1 MKNKFIK
8 SHGLGND
15 YIVIDSNDISFT
27 IDSNSAK
34 LICDVH
40 YGIGSDGLLV
50 KVPPN
55 KADFNVRMFN
65 PDGSEFEK
73 SGNGLRIFS
82 KYLYDYGFTK
92 SKSFS
97 IETNGGIVN
106 TEIKKIEYGKVKI
119 IKIEMGNAEFD
130 SKKIPVN
137 INNDLCI
144 DESLTIDNID
154 FKINCVSMGNPH
166 CVVIKKKLDVDEIM
180 KYGSLIE
187 THNIFPNRVNVQF
200 VEIINRSE
208 ANILIWERGVG
219 FTNASGSSSCAV
231 AAVLKKLNYIDD
243 KIKIKM
249 PGGSLDIEVDNNY
262 NITMTGEVQ
271 QIVKGHFS
279 SEFVDLLNGN
289 SD

>member
-50 KVPPN
+50 KVPSN
-55 KADFNVRMFN
+55 KTDFNVRMFN

-106 TEIKKIEYGKVKI
+106 AEIKKIEHGKVKV
-119 IKIEMGNAEFD
+119 IKIEMGNAKFD
-130 SKKIPVN
+130 SKWIPVN

-187 THNIFPNRVNVQF
+187 NHNIFPNRVNVQF

-271 QIVKGHFS
+271 QIVEGYFS
-279 SEFVDLLNGN
+279 SEFVDLLNGKSN
-289 SD
+289 

>member
-50 KVPPN
+50 KVPSN
-55 KADFNVRMFN
+55 KADFKVRMFN

-106 TEIKKIEYGKVKI
+106 AEIKKIEYGKVKI

-231 AAVLKKLNYIDD
+231 AAVLKKINYIDD
-243 KIKIKM
+243 KINIKM

-279 SEFVDLLNGN
+279 NEFVDLLNGKSN
-289 SD
+289 

>member
-1 MKNKFIK
+1 
-8 SHGLGND
+8 
-15 YIVIDSNDISFT
+15 
-27 IDSNSAK
+27 
-34 LICDVH
+34 
-40 YGIGSDGLLV
+40 
-50 KVPPN
+50 
-55 KADFNVRMFN
+55 
-65 PDGSEFEK
+65 
-73 SGNGLRIFS
+73 
-82 KYLYDYGFTK
+82 
-92 SKSFS
+92 
-97 IETNGGIVN
+97 
-106 TEIKKIEYGKVKI
+106 
-119 IKIEMGNAEFD
+119 
-130 SKKIPVN
+130 
-137 INNDLCI
+137 
-144 DESLTIDNID
+144 
-154 FKINCVSMGNPH
+154 MGNPH

-279 SEFVDLLNGN
+279 NEFVDLLNGKSN
-289 SD
+289 